1 MNAAVGGHCAGSDR
15 GVNPPIGG
23 NRAGG
28 GGAGGRGET
37 ADGAARRRVAGVDE
51 AGRGPLAGPV
61 VAAAVILDP
70 ARPIPGLGDS
80 KLLSPQRREALD
92 AEIRARAAGW
102 AIARVDVDV
111 IDAINILEATMQAMR
126 EAVAR
131 LDPAPERVLVD
142 GNRCPDLPCPV
153 RAVVGGD
160 ASVAAIGAASIL
172 AKVARDREMVEMD
185 RRYPGYGFARHKGY
199 GTRAHREA
207 LHRLGPSPIHRR
219 SFAPVRSALFRC
231 VRGQGTS

>member
-1 MNAAVGGHCAGSDR
+1 MNVPASGYG
-15 GVNPPIGG
+15 
-23 NRAGG
+23 AGG
-28 GGAGGRGET
+28 GRTPGRS
-37 ADGAARRRVAGVDE
+37 GAAGVAAGKRTAGVDE

-70 ARPIPGLGDS
+70 VRPIQGLDDS
-80 KLLSPQRREALD
+80 KRLSPQRREALD
-92 AEIRARAAGW
+92 VEIRARAAGW

-111 IDAINILEATMQAMR
+111 IDAVNILEATMLAMR

-131 LDPAPERVLVD
+131 LDLAPEYVLVD
-142 GNRCPDLPCPV
+142 GNRCPDLPCPA

-160 ASVAAIGAASIL
+160 AGVAAIGAASIL
-172 AKVARDREMVEMD
+172 AKVARDREMAEMD

-207 LHRLGPSPIHRR
+207 LLRLGPSPIHRR